1 MKLQYTRARKTEAGF
16 IQGAL
21 IVGLALLA
29 AVIATFALSGR
40 TKNITPEQARAFA
53 SAVLEQGNKIKEG
66 FVVAQADGFNA
77 DRVSLDLKGISG
89 DENAAGLFNVEF
101 NWATEQIAPEK
112 AALGI
117 NGQKDLINEGWSYH
131 TQTSLPGVGTAAPET
146 VITLQGL
153 SLEVCQ
159 RINSSLYNT
168 LPTAIPGPSDHV
180 NAALKAPTVDGRRT
194 ASNVEFDQAPTLTYR
209 DSGDVAGAAG
219 ANLVDGEAL
228 SLAVGQSLAGAELVD
243 GKVEGCVATD
253 DTAAPVKGYVY
264 YKAILER

>member
-53 SAVLEQGNKIKEG
+53 SAVVEQGNKIKEG

-77 DRVSLDLKGISG
+77 DRVSLDLKPVSG

-101 NWATEQIAPEK
+101 NWAVEQIAPEK

-117 NGQKDLINEGWSYH
+117 NGQKNILNEGWSYS
-131 TQTSLPGVGTAAPET
+131 TGTVIPGVGTAAPET
-146 VITLQGL
+146 VVTIAGL
-153 SLEVCQ
+153 SQEVCQ
-159 RINSSLYNT
+159 RINASLYNT
-168 LPTAIPGPSDHV
+168 LPTAIPGASTYVTADQ
-180 NAALKAPTVDGRRT
+180 KAPTVDGRRT
-194 ASNVEFDQAPTLTYR
+194 ASNAAFGAGPFLTDADVEA
-209 DSGDVAGAAG
+209 VAD
-219 ANLVDGEAL
+219 ANLHIAENLGLVA
-228 SLAVGQSLAGAELVD
+228 AQSLAGAELID
-243 GKVEGCVATD
+243 GKTEGCVASAD
-253 DTAAPVKGYVY
+253 PTADGFVY
-264 YKAILER
+264 FKVILER